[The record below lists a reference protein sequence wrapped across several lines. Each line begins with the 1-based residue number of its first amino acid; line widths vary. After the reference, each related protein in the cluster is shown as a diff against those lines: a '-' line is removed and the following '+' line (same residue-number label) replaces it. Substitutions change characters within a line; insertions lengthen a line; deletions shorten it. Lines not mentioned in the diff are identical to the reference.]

1 MAKKNKTGRMP
12 LPQAFRLA
20 FRAVKLYW
28 ELEPWYAIVTLLE
41 MAVTTLSPY
50 VTIWFSA
57 QLINELSGPRD
68 PQRLTILALLTLL
81 LGAGLTLI
89 GGLLS
94 RWRAYEI
101 RALDRK
107 EGIIFPDKMMDMD
120 YADVD
125 RQAVYE
131 LYYQIRQNSMYRGYG
146 LYLAEYRLEEGVR
159 ALLRLAGGVSLSV
172 SLFTAVVPSDS
183 PVAFLNSPLC
193 PPLVLLGLLAVSFLS
208 VWCKR
213 HLDDYIRQYNEKGKA
228 GNRFFAFFGFRAVFD
243 KGRAA
248 DHRIYD
254 QYPNVCSP
262 YLKRDR
268 SFTPGGAMAKYER
281 GPGGA
286 WLFLGAVFSAA
297 LTGAIYVYAC
307 LKAWGGAFGVGSV
320 TQYVGAITGLFAGL
334 SALLTAVEKIRTN
347 AQIALVPIF
356 EFLDIPNKM
365 YQGSLTT
372 EKRSDRQY
380 EVEFRDVSFKYPGAD
395 TWSLRHVSMKF
406 RVGERLAIVGENG
419 SGKTTFIKLLCR
431 LYDPTEG
438 TILLNGID
446 IRKYNYDDYIG
457 VFSVV
462 FQDFQLFALPLG
474 ENVAGRK
481 EYDRERAEQ
490 CLKDA
495 GFGDRLAGLAQ
506 GLDTYVEKTLSPDG
520 VEFSGG
526 EKQKIAIARALY
538 KDAPFLILDEPTAA
552 LDPLAEAEIYEKLDA
567 IVGDKTAV
575 YISHRL
581 SSCKFCDEIAVFDK
595 GGIVQQGSHQ
605 ALLDDAGG
613 KYAQLWNAQAQ
624 YYVENKDG
632 QDGGES

>member
-1 MAKKNKTGRMP
+1 MAKKDKTGRMP
-12 LPQAFRLA
+12 LAQAFRLTL
-20 FRAVKLYW
+20 RAVKLYW
-28 ELEPWYAIVTLLE
+28 EMEPWYAVVTLLE

-50 VTIWFSA
+50 VTIWLSA
-57 QLINELSGPRD
+57 QLINELAGGRD
-68 PQRLTILALLTLL
+68 PRRLTTLALLTLL

-94 RWRAYEI
+94 RWRAYEW

-107 EGIIFPDKMMDMD
+107 EGTIFPNKMMDMD

-131 LYYQIRQNSMYRGYG
+131 LYNQIEQNGRYRGYG
-146 LYLAEYRLEEGVR
+146 LYLAEYRLEEGAR
-159 ALLRLAGGVSLSV
+159 ALLRILGGVALSV
-172 SLFTAVVPSDS
+172 SLFTAAVPPDS
-183 PVAFLNSPLC
+183 PAAFLNSPLC
-193 PPLVLLGLLAVSFLS
+193 PPLVLLGLLAASFLS

-213 HLDDYIRQYNEKGKA
+213 HYDDYIRQSFEEGKA
-228 GNRFFAFFGFRAVFD
+228 GNRFFGFFGYRAVFD
-243 KGRAA
+243 KERAA

-262 YLKRDR
+262 YLKRCKTFMPDG
-268 SFTPGGAMAKYER
+268 PMARFER

-286 WLFLGAVFSAA
+286 WIFLGQVFSAA
-297 LTGAIYVYAC
+297 MTGIIYVYVC

-320 TQYVGAITGLFAGL
+320 TQYVGAITSLFAGL
-334 SALLTAVEKIRTN
+334 SALLTAVEKIRAN

-395 TWSLRHVSMKF
+395 AWSLRHVSMKF

-462 FQDFQLFALPLG
+462 FQDFQLFSLPLG

-481 EYDRERAEQ
+481 DYDREKAEK

-495 GFGDRLAGLAQ
+495 GFGDRLAELSQ
-506 GLDTYVEKTLSPDG
+506 GLDAYVDKTLDPNG

-552 LDPLAEAEIYEKLDA
+552 LDPMAEAEIYEKLDA

-581 SSCKFCDEIAVFDK
+581 SSCKFCDEIAVFDR
-595 GGIVQQGSHQ
+595 GNIVQQGSHQ
-605 ALLDDAGG
+605 ALLDDGSG
-613 KYAQLWNAQAQ
+613 KYAQLWHAQAQ
-624 YYVENKDG
+624 YYTEEDAG
-632 QDGGES
+632 PAGETV

>member
-1 MAKKNKTGRMP
+1 MAKKNKAKNISMA
-12 LPQAFRLA
+12 QAFRLTL
-20 FRAVKLYW
+20 RANKLGW
-28 ELEPWYAIVTLLE
+28 NLEPGYAIATALE

-50 VTIWFSA
+50 VTIWLSA
-57 QLINELSGPRD
+57 QLINELAGGRD
-68 PQRLTILALLTLL
+68 PRRLTTLALLTLL
-81 LGAGLTLI
+81 AGAGLTLLS
-89 GGLLS
+89 GLFG
-94 RWRAYEI
+94 RWQSYEY
-101 RALDRK
+101 RALQQK
-107 EGIIFPDKMMDMD
+107 SKVIFPNKMMRMD

-131 LYYQIRQNSMYRGYG
+131 LYYKIQQNAGYRAFG
-146 LYLAEYRLEEGVR
+146 LHMARYCLEKGIR
-159 ALLRLAGGVSLSV
+159 ALLRLAGGVALSV
-172 SLFTAVVPSDS
+172 SLFTTLVPWDS

-193 PPLVLLGLLAVSFLS
+193 PIVVVLCLLGVSLLSA
-208 VWCKR
+208 WCVK
-213 HLDDYIRQYNEKGKA
+213 HNEDYIRHSSEEGTA
-228 GNRFFAFFGFRAVFD
+228 GNRFFGFFGFYIPLETPRAV
-243 KGRAA
+243 
-248 DHRIYD
+248 DHRMYD

-262 YLKRDR
+262 YLKQHR
-268 SFTPGGAMAKYER
+268 SFSPDGSMTKFTR

-286 WLFLGAVFSAA
+286 WVFLGEVFSAA
-297 LTGAIYVYAC
+297 LTGIIYVYVC

-320 TQYVGAITGLFAGL
+320 TQYVGAITSLFVGL
-334 SALLTAVEKIRTN
+334 SSLLTEVEDLRTN

-406 RVGERLAIVGENG
+406 RVGGRLAIVGENG

-462 FQDFQLFALPLG
+462 FQDFQLFSLPLG

-481 EYDRERAEQ
+481 DYDREKAEK
-490 CLKDA
+490 CLQDA
-495 GFGDRLAGLAQ
+495 GFGQRLSKLSQ
-506 GLDTYVEKTLSPDG
+506 GLDTYINKVLSPDG
-520 VEFSGG
+520 VQFSGG
-526 EKQKIAIARALY
+526 EQQKIAIARALY

-552 LDPLAEAEIYEKLDA
+552 LDPMAEAEIYEKLDA

-581 SSCKFCDEIAVFDK
+581 SSCKFCDEIAVFDQ
-595 GGIVQQGSHQ
+595 GHIVQQGSHQ
-605 ALLDDAGG
+605 ALLDDQGG

-624 YYVENKDG
+624 YYVENKAG
-632 QDGGES
+632 QEGGEL